1 MVLWGLLTCFSRKFI
16 KNINN
21 KKYITNKYFTV
32 IYFKTSSKRK
42 HNHNATAE
50 VEYLENKTNNET
62 DKQSFSAYLLN
73 FFLFSSSSLI
83 LSMQLQC
90 WLWIAHV
97 SNQAPIKRSKEV
109 SQTDQVQKFPLTAV
123 WTSIYT
129 SVIICACC
137 VINFN
142 TLRLGV
148 HQCKIS

>member
-83 LSMQLQC
+83 LSM
-90 WLWIAHV
+90 
-97 SNQAPIKRSKEV
+97 
-109 SQTDQVQKFPLTAV
+109 
-123 WTSIYT
+123 
-129 SVIICACC
+129 
-137 VINFN
+137 
-142 TLRLGV
+142 
-148 HQCKIS
+148 

>member
-129 SVIICACC
+129 SL
-137 VINFN
+137 INFVASS
-142 TLRLGV
+142 TLIHWLGV
-148 HQCKIS
+148 RQSSII